1 MEESV
6 SVTQSSWV
14 EDAIKKGLIL
24 AIIHIVVFLI
34 VYYVFPAK
42 LTGMSYAAF
51 VLVFNLAFC
60 FVSGKQWRN
69 QVGGYI
75 DFGDA
80 FKYVFVIL
88 VASGII
94 QTIFGLIFLYIE
106 PSFPDIMAQSQIDT
120 SVYWAQKFGAPDE
133 TLEKMDEEFDP
144 EELAAR
150 YGLSSLPLRF
160 GVGLIFYAIG
170 AAIIGLIVRKRE
182 PESF

>member
-34 VYYVFPAK
+34 VYYVFPEK

-51 VLVFNLAFC
+51 ILVFNLAFC
-60 FVSGKQWRN
+60 FVSGNQWRN

-75 DFGDA
+75 DFGNA
-80 FKYVFVIL
+80 FKYVFVIF
-88 VASGII
+88 VASGVI
-94 QTIFGLIFLYIE
+94 QTIFSVIFLYIE
-106 PSFPDIMAQSQIDT
+106 PSFPEVMAQSQIDT

-133 TLEKMDEEFDP
+133 SLEKMNEEFDP
-144 EELAAR
+144 EELAER
-150 YGLSSLPLRF
+150 YKLSSLPLRF
-160 GVGLIFYAIG
+160 GLGLIFYAIG